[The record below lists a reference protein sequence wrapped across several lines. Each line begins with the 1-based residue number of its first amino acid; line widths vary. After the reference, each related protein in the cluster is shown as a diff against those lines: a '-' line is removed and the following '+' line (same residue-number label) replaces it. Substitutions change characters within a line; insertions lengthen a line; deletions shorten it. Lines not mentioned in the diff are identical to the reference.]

1 MKVLQL
7 LERVGLRNAQK
18 GFAWI
23 GDGLLEI
30 QTRVPEYT
38 KRYTFSVEAD
48 TRYYTLPSDF
58 VKLNKVYRKYDEDEK
73 YVEIQRVMHVNLMQD
88 SSSSTATSDDDL
100 IVL

>member
-7 LERVGLRNAQK
+7 MERTGLRSPNKA
-18 GFAWI
+18 FAYI
-23 GDGLLEI
+23 ADGLLEI
-30 QTRVPEYT
+30 QTRVPENT
-38 KRYTFSVEAD
+38 KRHTFSIAAD
-48 TRYYTLPSDF
+48 TRFYTLPSDF
-58 VKLNKVYRKYDEDEK
+58 VKLNKVYRKYDADNK